1 MSLTPLI
8 PTSTCHAPLCFS
20 VHMSPDASFLDFTT
34 RLTTKREVS
43 ALARERG
50 FYIVQIKGYGYVG
63 GGYNLKIFS
72 EPGGSDVL
80 ARNES
85 TISGGGGPI
94 GYRIWGG
101 GHDFKTG

>member
-1 MSLTPLI
+1 
-8 PTSTCHAPLCFS
+8 
-20 VHMSPDASFLDFTT
+20 MSPDASFLDFTT

-50 FYIVQIKGYGYVG
+50 FYIVQVKGYGYVG

-72 EPGGSDVL
+72 EPGGSDEVL

-94 GYRIWGG
+94 AFGG
-101 GHDFKTG
+101 GV

>member
-1 MSLTPLI
+1 
-8 PTSTCHAPLCFS
+8 
-20 VHMSPDASFLDFTT
+20 MSPDASFLDFTT

-94 GYRIWGG
+94 GGIGIAALG
-101 GHDFKTG
+101 PSEGNCSSCPGVPLGNTGNH